1 MIEQIKGVSFM
12 DIVLE
17 RILSLLPKK
26 PDGKFVRG
34 SKKEFAQS
42 IGYDSGD
49 IVSMWINGSSTSY
62 NGKLHEISAK
72 YGVSVEWLRGETDE
86 KNPAPKGDG
95 LKEIDA
101 IFEQLTPS
109 RQAKLLELARLYL
122 DDQRKTEET

>member
-1 MIEQIKGVSFM
+1 M

-17 RILSLLPKK
+17 RILSLLPQK
-26 PDGKFVRG
+26 PDGKFIRG
-34 SKKEFAQS
+34 SKKKFAQS

-86 KNPAPKGDG
+86 KEKPA
-95 LKEIDA
+95 LKESELDSELINRLCQLSKEELEKVDA
-101 IFEQLTPS
+101 FVQGILAS
-109 RQAKLLELARLYL
+109 R
-122 DDQRKTEET
+122 

>member
-1 MIEQIKGVSFM
+1 M

-34 SKKEFAQS
+34 SKKKFAQS

-86 KNPAPKGDG
+86 KEKPA
-95 LKEIDA
+95 LKESELDSELINRLCQLSKEELEKVDA
-101 IFEQLTPS
+101 FVQGILAS
-109 RQAKLLELARLYL
+109 R
-122 DDQRKTEET
+122 

>member
-1 MIEQIKGVSFM
+1 M

-49 IVSMWINGSSTSY
+49 IVYMWINGSSTSY

-72 YGVSVEWLRGETDE
+72 YGVSVEWLKGETDE
-86 KNPAPKGDG
+86 KEKPA
-95 LKEIDA
+95 LKESELDSELINLLCQLSKEELEKVDA
-101 IFEQLTPS
+101 FVQGILAS
-109 RQAKLLELARLYL
+109 R
-122 DDQRKTEET
+122 

>member
-1 MIEQIKGVSFM
+1 M

-86 KNPAPKGDG
+86 KEKPAPKGDG

-122 DDQRKTEET
+122 DDQRRNEET

>member
-1 MIEQIKGVSFM
+1 M

-72 YGVSVEWLRGETDE
+72 YGVSVEWLRGETGE
-86 KNPAPKGDG
+86 KEKPA
-95 LKEIDA
+95 LKESELDSELINRLCQLSKEELEKVDA
-101 IFEQLTPS
+101 FVQGILAS
-109 RQAKLLELARLYL
+109 R
-122 DDQRKTEET
+122 

>member
-1 MIEQIKGVSFM
+1 M

-34 SKKEFAQS
+34 GKKEFAQS

-86 KNPAPKGDG
+86 KEKPASEEAGFHPTLEDW
-95 LKEIDA
+95 LNAIDRMSREDMRA
-101 IFEQLTPS
+101 IVNKVME
-109 RQAKLLELARLYL
+109 RYAGEDK
-122 DDQRKTEET
+122 

>member
-1 MIEQIKGVSFM
+1 M

-26 PDGKFVRG
+26 PDGKFIRG

-86 KNPAPKGDG
+86 KEKPA
-95 LKEIDA
+95 LKESELDSELINRLCQLSKEELEKVDA
-101 IFEQLTPS
+101 FVQGILAS
-109 RQAKLLELARLYL
+109 R
-122 DDQRKTEET
+122 

>member
-1 MIEQIKGVSFM
+1 MIEQIKGVGFM

-86 KNPAPKGDG
+86 KEKPA
-95 LKEIDA
+95 LKESELDSELINRLCQLSKEELEKVDA
-101 IFEQLTPS
+101 FVQGILAS
-109 RQAKLLELARLYL
+109 R
-122 DDQRKTEET
+122 

>member
-1 MIEQIKGVSFM
+1 M

-17 RILSLLPKK
+17 RILSLLPKR

-86 KNPAPKGDG
+86 KEKPA
-95 LKEIDA
+95 LKESELDSELINRLCQLSKEELEKVDA
-101 IFEQLTPS
+101 FVQGILAS
-109 RQAKLLELARLYL
+109 R
-122 DDQRKTEET
+122 

>member
-1 MIEQIKGVSFM
+1 M

-26 PDGKFVRG
+26 PDGKFIRG
-34 SKKEFAQS
+34 SKKKFAQS

-86 KNPAPKGDG
+86 KEKPALRESELDNE
-95 LKEIDA
+95 LINRLCQLSKEELEKVDA
-101 IFEQLTPS
+101 FVQGILAS
-109 RQAKLLELARLYL
+109 R
-122 DDQRKTEET
+122 

>member
-1 MIEQIKGVSFM
+1 M

-26 PDGKFVRG
+26 PDGKFIRG
-34 SKKEFAQS
+34 SKKKFAQS

-72 YGVSVEWLRGETDE
+72 YGVSVEWLRGDTDE
-86 KNPAPKGDG
+86 KEKPA
-95 LKEIDA
+95 LKESELDSELINRLCQLSKEELEKVDA
-101 IFEQLTPS
+101 FVQGILAS
-109 RQAKLLELARLYL
+109 R
-122 DDQRKTEET
+122 

>member
-1 MIEQIKGVSFM
+1 M

-95 LKEIDA
+95 TKEIEA

-109 RQAKLLELARLYL
+109 RQAKLLELARLYIYSPFGL
-122 DDQRKTEET
+122 NELCVKRNICTIW

>member
-1 MIEQIKGVSFM
+1 M
-12 DIVLE
+12 E

-72 YGVSVEWLRGETDE
+72 YGVSVEWLRGKTDKKE
-86 KNPAPKGDG
+86 KPA
-95 LKEIDA
+95 LKESELDSELINRLCQLSKEELEKVDA
-101 IFEQLTPS
+101 FVQGILAS
-109 RQAKLLELARLYL
+109 R
-122 DDQRKTEET
+122 

>member
-1 MIEQIKGVSFM
+1 M

-26 PDGKFVRG
+26 PDGKFIRG
-34 SKKEFAQS
+34 SKKKFAQS

-62 NGKLHEISAK
+62 NGKLHEISTK

-86 KNPAPKGDG
+86 KEKPA
-95 LKEIDA
+95 LKESELDSELINRLCQLSKEELEKVDA
-101 IFEQLTPS
+101 FVQGILAS
-109 RQAKLLELARLYL
+109 R
-122 DDQRKTEET
+122 

>member
-1 MIEQIKGVSFM
+1 M

-101 IFEQLTPS
+101 IFEKLTPS

-122 DDQRKTEET
+122 DDQRRNEETQ